1 MNKRSR
7 LPDMYFS
14 LVCALCLATLYTGI
28 HGKVAQR
35 EENERGAVK
44 REIDCARDRYFG
56 YLCRINPEDY
66 PLIGWIIMRTAPPR
80 SINSTRRGNPLQD
93 ILDDARKAGPRAL
106 CTEVGNLIDCQQGNY
121 DEALEQCTFD
131 GPEAIV
137 YAVGRRALKRVES
150 EVNKICNGEFGDV
163 DAGLNCLAN
172 IDLLMA
178 IPRKCRIERLVTN
191 KRSRYEAELQCLTNV
206 MKDSVNCGP
215 EALQFVE
222 TLLNYVYDI
231 YEAIKDNKST
241 GTPSLTGLD
250 WLF

>member
-1 MNKRSR
+1 
-7 LPDMYFS
+7 MYFS
-14 LVCALCLATLYTGI
+14 LTVTLCLAAAALTGI
-28 HGKVAQR
+28 HGKIAQR
-35 EENERGAVK
+35 EERERGVVK
-44 REIDCARDRYFG
+44 REIDCERDRFRG
-56 YLCRINPEDY
+56 FLCRINTEDY
-66 PLIGWIIMRTAPPR
+66 PLIGWIITDTPPP
-80 SINSTRRGNPLQD
+80 SNSTRPRHPFQD
-93 ILDDARKAGPRAL
+93 ILDEARKAGPRAL
-106 CTEVGNLIDCQQGNY
+106 CTEVGNFIDCQQENF

-131 GPEAIV
+131 APESIA

-178 IPRKCRIERLVTN
+178 IPRTCRIERLVTN

>member
-1 MNKRSR
+1 
-7 LPDMYFS
+7 
-14 LVCALCLATLYTGI
+14 
-28 HGKVAQR
+28 
-35 EENERGAVK
+35 VK

-106 CTEVGNLIDCQQGNY
+106 CTEVGNFIDCQQGNF

-131 GPEAIV
+131 APESIA

-150 EVNKICNGEFGDV
+150 EVNKICSGEFGDLG
-163 DAGLNCLAN
+163 AGMNCLTN
-172 IDLLMA
+172 IDLLMNIA
-178 IPRKCRIERLVTN
+178 RTCEVERLVTN
-191 KRSRYEAELQCLTNV
+191 KRSRYEAELQCVKNV
-206 MKDSVNCGP
+206 IKDSVNCGP

-231 YEAIKDNKST
+231 YEAIKDGKST